1 MAGPPADI
9 PRESSE
15 RLYSGPYVAG
25 AGGPAGARWVW
36 VANGIR
42 PSGQVF
48 DPPRPL
54 RDPVVAAMNRLP
66 DDETTIDRAIESWR
80 NAAWS
85 YDDADPFA
93 AYREDDD
100 EDDGEGE
107 DTPAAEA
114 VVSELVAV
122 PGEEGVEVDVP
133 RAEVRILGPVEV
145 TGWQAPPERAVV
157 TELACYLALHG
168 DRAIP
173 GDELRVAFRPDE
185 EQETSAKTLRTYMSL
200 LRRAL
205 GPDLVPTGA
214 GAGYRLSP
222 AITTDWR
229 RFRALT
235 GPTAGAPALRYALS
249 LVRGRPFAGT
259 PAGTFGWVYAE
270 LLVSDMEAA
279 IAGAARRLAEE
290 AMAAGGL
297 DMAAWATRQGLT
309 GVPADTGLWQLHL
322 AVAARQGPPAYERA
336 RRDAEAALGADAGK
350 LLSDPSDDPSSWPG

>member
-48 DPPRPL
+48 APPRPL
-54 RDPVVAAMNRLP
+54 RDPVVAAMDRLP
-66 DDETTIDRAIESWR
+66 EDEATIDRAIESWR
-80 NAAWS
+80 NAAYG

-93 AYREDDD
+93 AYREDD
-100 EDDGEGE
+100 EGDDNEGE
-107 DTPAAEA
+107 DTPAASA

-122 PGEEGVEVDVP
+122 PGEEGVEVDVAQ
-133 RAEVRILGPVEV
+133 AEVRVLGPVEV
-145 TGWQAPPERAVV
+145 TGWQVPPERAVV

-214 GAGYRLSP
+214 GGGYHLSP
-222 AITTDWR
+222 AVTADWH
-229 RFRALT
+229 RFRGLT
-235 GPTAGAPALRYALS
+235 GPAADALALRDALA
-249 LVRGRPFAGT
+249 LIRGRPFAGV

-279 IAGAARRLAEE
+279 IAGAARRLAEG
-290 AMAAGGL
+290 AMAAGDL
-297 DMAAWATRQGLT
+297 DTAAWATRQGLI
-309 GVPADTGLWQLHL
+309 GVPADTGLWRLHL
-322 AVAARQGPPAYERA
+322 AVAAQQGPAVYERA
-336 RRDAEAALGADAGK
+336 RRDAEAALGADAGE
-350 LLSDPSDDPSSWPG
+350 L